1 MLSSI
6 TERLRRLGSRCRL
19 DALFSLA
26 PAFSLGE
33 KEPLTPDFEHT
44 GCRRFVRALT
54 PSLPLPKGEDRGEG
68 EEHPP
73 LLTIL
78 GSYCCPRPAGRVLHI
93 IYLAFLFTTLPLVA
107 AEPWQD
113 ALSRMP
119 LGTNVAQ
126 LNRTNCVG
134 IMLNALRSNDVVKA
148 LVFMPG
154 ATDEFYFFRRAKA
167 NLPDGSLTL
176 LDALGALTNQT
187 LIRAT
192 FQPPLLLL
200 HTSEDL
206 LDPGTVIQDAAM
218 VEKLKRA
225 HFVRHG
231 LFNDRDWVHLQPVLK
246 SSLRVSILPW
256 KLDYS
261 TIDFYR
267 HSFAAWNLNGWDAL
281 RATAFAGQ
289 TRFTVRRK
297 DVFFELDMRPRVAP
311 KLDAFPQ

>member
-1 MLSSI
+1 MLSWGLKFI
-6 TERLRRLGSRCRL
+6 RKIDACCRWG
-19 DALFSLA
+19 ALFPLTLTLSPREREQHSPARNSLA
-26 PAFSLGE
+26 ASEHFS
-33 KEPLTPDFEHT
+33 
-44 GCRRFVRALT
+44 AQ
-54 PSLPLPKGEDRGEG
+54 SNILPLPKGEGWGEG
-68 EEHPP
+68 EGRP
-73 LLTIL
+73 LALTGL
-78 GSYCCPRPAGRVLHI
+78 NCCLCRRPALGIFRITYVTF
-93 IYLAFLFTTLPLVA
+93 FLITLPLLA

-134 IMLNALRSNDVVKA
+134 IMLNAFRSNDVVQA

-167 NLPDGSLTL
+167 NLPDGPLTL

-225 HFVRHG
+225 HFVPHG

-297 DVFFELDMRPRVAP
+297 DIFFELDMRPRVAP
-311 KLDAFPQ
+311 KLDAFPR